1 MASADRV
8 IPADISD
15 ELSQEIRA
23 LSEQIF
29 RVFQAAGVARI
40 DYLVQKDTEKVYFN
54 EINTIPGSFSYYL
67 WEHSKLS
74 FTDLLD
80 QLIETALTVH
90 QQKNGRILQY
100 DTNLLSDKAATG
112 LKGLKGSK

>member
-1 MASADRV
+1 MVSADRV

-40 DYLVQKDTEKVYFN
+40 DYLVQMDTEKVYFN

-80 QLIETALTVH
+80 QLIETAITVH
-90 QQKNGRILQY
+90 QQKNGRILHY